1 MATSPMNQPV
11 MRRENLGPSNL
22 REIRRLRS
30 EMAEMKTENESLAA
44 SLADLLAR
52 VTALEL
58 L

>member
-22 REIRRLRS
+22 REIRMMKS

-44 SLADLLAR
+44 DLAALVAR
-52 VTALEL
+52 VDALEL